1 MADFG
6 DVGKVI
12 GGILSL
18 LIYLT
23 LIPVLTNIL
32 QSALSSISVS
42 DPTMSSLISAIV
54 GLLPTIMIFTGVVS
68 EEKYFFSACLSPNI
82 NNKYK

>member
-1 MADFG
+1 MADFE

-54 GLLPTIMIFTGVVS
+54 GLLPTIMIFKALERV
-68 EEKYFFSACLSPNI
+68 FSAF
-82 NNKYK
+82 

>member
-54 GLLPTIMIFTGVVS
+54 GLLPTIMIFKALERVF
-68 EEKYFFSACLSPNI
+68 EAF
-82 NNKYK
+82 

>member
-54 GLLPTIMIFTGVVS
+54 GLLPTIMIFKALERV
-68 EEKYFFSACLSPNI
+68 FAAF
-82 NNKYK
+82 

>member
-1 MADFG
+1 VADFG

-54 GLLPTIMIFTGVVS
+54 GLLPTIMIFKALERVF
-68 EEKYFFSACLSPNI
+68 EAF
-82 NNKYK
+82 

>member
-42 DPTMSSLISAIV
+42 DPSMSSLISAIV
-54 GLLPTIMIFTGVVS
+54 GLLPTIMIFKALERVF
-68 EEKYFFSACLSPNI
+68 EAF
-82 NNKYK
+82 

>member
-32 QSALSSISVS
+32 QSALSSITVS

-54 GLLPTIMIFTGVVS
+54 GLLPTIMIFKALQRVF
-68 EEKYFFSACLSPNI
+68 EAF
-82 NNKYK
+82 